1 MANKEGGEQEEPLRS
16 SEESASRAM
25 KQLICKVK
33 PRLKRD
39 PWICQNGGHSVTSTR
54 TAEIRGW
61 GQKCD
66 CRRLRENFKKGW
78 NTANQVTLL
87 RSFALKGKRGMAW

>member
-1 MANKEGGEQEEPLRS
+1 MQSKMETKKGPLDLLDS
-16 SEESASRAM
+16 
-25 KQLICKVK
+25 
-33 PRLKRD
+33 
-39 PWICQNGGHSVTSTR
+39 GHSVTSTR

-66 CRRLRENFKKGW
+66 CRRLRENCKKGL

-87 RSFALKGKRGMAW
+87 RSFALKGKRGMG